1 MNCLFLVVIL
11 ISLISVCAGGEYAR
25 YLVSINGWMGVG
37 GWREKKEKYKR
48 KKRSKEKRRGK
59 SKKIKER
66 RTRKVYLKGGGRK
79 KKKRKE
85 KGWGMTQVNSTCW
98 LASQP
103 RQSVSSIVGW
113 PVNTANQ

>member
-1 MNCLFLVVIL
+1 VFLLWNILPPMNCLFLVVIL

-79 KKKRKE
+79 KKKE
-85 KGWGMTQVNSTCW
+85 KKKDGG
-98 LASQP
+98 
-103 RQSVSSIVGW
+103 
-113 PVNTANQ
+113 